1 MAIVRRKP
9 QTSQYVSLDDRGVL
23 SVRVPQQCVNWPDD
37 FRLRLSKFWLSP
49 GRVFQ
54 RNKFLEEYVDNG
66 MSDLVYKVDGIK
78 VKVYYR
84 FSPLAS
90 PKNGIVIN
98 ATVLENVGTGIGIE
112 LVHPEFPFRTL
123 QTFEFLHD
131 VIIGGVPTT
140 KRVERP
146 K

>member
-1 MAIVRRKP
+1 MPIIRRKP
-9 QTSQYVSLDDRGVL
+9 QTSQYVWLDDKGVL
-23 SVRVPQQCVNWPDD
+23 NVKVPSACVMWPDN
-37 FRLRLSKFWLSP
+37 FRLRLSKLWLPP

-66 MSDLVYKVDGIK
+66 LSDEIYRVDGLK

-98 ATVLENVGTGIGIE
+98 ATVLERVATGVGIE
-112 LVHPEFPFRTL
+112 LVHPEFAFRNL
-123 QTFEFLHD
+123 QAFEFLHG
-131 VIIGGVPTT
+131 VSIGGVPTT
-140 KRVERP
+140 KQVERP